1 MTEFRLKLSEKI
13 NFEFLRIS
21 ATSSPNYYE
30 CTPNLIFLRIIARFF
45 MYRSFTLN
53 YLPREHRIIE
63 DLN

>member
-1 MTEFRLKLSEKI
+1 MAEFRLKLSERN
-13 NFEFLRIS
+13 NFEFLLVS
-21 ATSSPNYYE
+21 ATKSPNYYL